1 MNHQN
6 KTPTTVQT
14 VAGATGF
21 QQSKPILPPAPIAWT
36 ATVSTNDLDT
46 PTGQRAGKAFTTLA
60 AQLALQ
66 GHTLTRSNPNDG
78 AVTYYVSRWGMVR
91 ALPDL
96 EAVAAFARM
105 AGGIAHV

>member
-1 MNHQN
+1 MTPQN
-6 KTPTTVQT
+6 KTPATVAT

-21 QQSKPILPPAPIAWT
+21 KQSKPILPPVSIAWT
-36 ATVSTNDLDT
+36 ATVFTNDLDT
-46 PTGQRAGKAFTTLA
+46 PTGQRADKAFNTLA

-66 GHTLTRSNPNDG
+66 GHTLTRTNPNDG
-78 AVTYYVSRWGMVR
+78 PVTYHASRWGIVR

-105 AGGIAHV
+105 VGGAQ